1 VDERETIAIFIH
13 LPLEMTMMHTLTRS
27 PLLLLTLALVLVSC
41 QANDAPR
48 DAPSQKPP
56 VASSSKPNILF
67 ILADDLGKEWISCYG
82 AEDIKTP
89 HIDALAADGM
99 LFHNA
104 YSMPQCTP
112 SRATLLT
119 GTYPWRNGFVNHWD
133 VPRWGVGYFDWKQK
147 ENTTFARL
155 LKDLGYKTAISGKW
169 QINDFRI
176 EPEALKKH
184 GFDDWA
190 MWTGFET
197 GNPPSRERYS
207 DPYVHT
213 SEGSKTYPGKFGPD
227 IYTDFL
233 IGFMKKHKD
242 QPLCLYYAMCLP
254 HTPYVATPDEPNAE
268 TKMEKQKAM
277 VGYLD
282 KCVGRLVSALDEL
295 GLRDNTIVIFTTD
308 NGSTGSA
315 TGTRNGIR
323 VSGAKAKKIE
333 AGVNAPFIVN
343 GPGLVPAGVETDA
356 LTDFSD
362 LLPTFVELAG
372 GTVPEDLTID
382 GISIA
387 PVLLG
392 KAQESGREWI
402 MALGHGHA
410 ALDEHGVRGVR
421 DFAGRVIRD
430 HQFKV
435 WVNEE
440 RQIDRLHD
448 LKADP
453 LEKNNLVESADP
465 AHQAAIQKFQKV
477 VDSLPKKDGRPLYEP
492 RAPNPWDRKKK

>member
-1 VDERETIAIFIH
+1 MI
-13 LPLEMTMMHTLTRS
+13 
-27 PLLLLTLALVLVSC
+27 
-41 QANDAPR
+41 
-48 DAPSQKPP
+48 
-56 VASSSKPNILF
+56 
-67 ILADDLGKEWISCYG
+67 
-82 AEDIKTP
+82 
-89 HIDALAADGM
+89 
-99 LFHNA
+99 FHNA

-277 VGYLD
+277 VRYAD
-282 KCVGRLVSALDEL
+282 KCVGRLVSAL
-295 GLRDNTIVIFTTD
+295 GR
-308 NGSTGSA
+308 TGSPRQYHRYIYHRQRIHRKRHRHSQWNSCLWRQSKENRSRSQC
-315 TGTRNGIR
+315 TFHRQWTRHG
-323 VSGAKAKKIE
+323 
-333 AGVNAPFIVN
+333 
-343 GPGLVPAGVETDA
+343 PAGVESDA

-362 LLPTFVELAG
+362 LLPTFVELAD

-448 LKADP
+448 LKVDP
-453 LEKNNLVESADP
+453 LEKNNLVESTDP
-465 AHQAAIQKFQKV
+465 VHQAAIQKFQKV